1 MSDVR
6 KTISEILEWQIVV
19 ENAITIIGELVGDL
33 QKDITDSDVE
43 GKIIDASEARRQLVE
58 ALERRKKKSEA

>member
-19 ENAITIIGELVGDL
+19 ENAVTIIGELVGDL
-33 QKDITDSDVE
+33 ERDITDNDVE

-58 ALERRKKKSEA
+58 ALERRKKRDEW